1 MPGRMGQYRAIVN
14 PSADQ
19 TLESTLRRALRQVL
33 RPLVRV
39 LLRNGVDCHS
49 MEEELRRAF
58 VHVAMNDLVPPGR
71 KPTISRAATITG
83 LSRKEVARLLGDDG
97 DGSDAPSLVGQNR
110 AATVIAGWVRDVDFQ
125 DGSGEP
131 RPLSLDDPAGGFP
144 ALVKRYSGDMPYRT
158 VLDELVRVGTVE
170 IMDDGRARLL
180 ARSYVPMRD
189 DVAKIDILGTD
200 VGHLIETIAHN
211 LDHSGA
217 EARYQR
223 KVLYDDLPEEYAE
236 QFRVMAAERL
246 QTLLEE
252 FDRYLAKGDRGLNPD
267 VPGQGRHLAGVGMF
281 YFERDLADDQAE
293 EPS

>member
-83 LSRKEVARLLGDDG
+83 LSRKEVARLLG
-97 DGSDAPSLVGQNR
+97 
-110 AATVIAGWVRDVDFQ
+110 
-125 DGSGEP
+125 EP
-131 RPLSLDDPAGGFP
+131 RALSLDDPAGGFP

-223 KVLYDDLPEEYAE
+223 KVLYDDLPAEYAE

-246 QTLLEE
+246 QALLEE